1 MTFDFLAYDGHDY
14 HFDTEGG
21 VPNWRPLDA
30 QEQPVPLE
38 PCDEVSE

>member
-1 MTFDFLAYDGHDY
+1 MTFDFRAADGHLY
-14 HFDTEGG
+14 HLDTEAGEIHCI
-21 VPNWRPLDA
+21 PLDA